1 MGEGSGPAGGP
12 HSSHSS
18 HTVHPIFHSSSA
30 YAAVRN
36 KIAMGDFPSPMS
48 IWFRDQSRGAIAAEL
63 ARARRIS
70 TMLSDPR
77 DLKALEQY
85 IEELNASAEKE
96 EQGTSE

>member
-1 MGEGSGPAGGP
+1 MGEESGPAGGP
-12 HSSHSS
+12 HSSHA
-18 HTVHPIFHSSSA
+18 VHPIFHSSSV

-48 IWFRDQSRGAIAAEL
+48 IWFRDQPRGAIAAEL

>member
-1 MGEGSGPAGGP
+1 
-12 HSSHSS
+12 
-18 HTVHPIFHSSSA
+18 
-30 YAAVRN
+30 
-36 KIAMGDFPSPMS
+36 MS